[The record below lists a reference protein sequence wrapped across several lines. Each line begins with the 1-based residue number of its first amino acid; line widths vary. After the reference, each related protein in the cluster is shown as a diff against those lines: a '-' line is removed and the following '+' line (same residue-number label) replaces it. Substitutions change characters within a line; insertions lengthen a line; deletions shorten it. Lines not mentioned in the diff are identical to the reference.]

1 MDAKKRL
8 QELMDERG
16 WTMYRLAKESGTS
29 WSTIRNVFKRGTEPS
44 VSTLEVLC
52 KGLGVSLAQF
62 FDTEHALGLTREQQA
77 IWLIPKA
84 RNPSVSCSKPWQSAD
99 KRLSTTGALFGPFFS
114 RPDAWN
120 PCCARASAG
129 L

>member
-52 KGLGVSLAQF
+52 QG
-62 FDTEHALGLTREQQA
+62 
-77 IWLIPKA
+77 
-84 RNPSVSCSKPWQSAD
+84 
-99 KRLSTTGALFGPFFS
+99 TGRFIGAVF
-114 RPDAWN
+114 
-120 PCCARASAG
+120 
-129 L
+129 

>member
-62 FDTEHALGLTREQQA
+62 FDTEHALGLTREQQE
-77 IWLIPKA
+77 ILNNFDLVDPQSKESIRQLLKA
-84 RNPSVSCSKPWQSAD
+84 LA
-99 KRLSTTGALFGPFFS
+99 KR
-114 RPDAWN
+114 R
-120 PCCARASAG
+120 
-129 L
+129 